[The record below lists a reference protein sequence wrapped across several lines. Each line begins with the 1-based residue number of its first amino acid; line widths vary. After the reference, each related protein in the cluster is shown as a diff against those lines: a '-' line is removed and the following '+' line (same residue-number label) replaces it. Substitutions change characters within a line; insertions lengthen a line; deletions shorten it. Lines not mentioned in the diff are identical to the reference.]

1 LQHPHGPDHNE
12 QRKLFIM
19 ADPNLITLTIPEI
32 HALGERLFNRG
43 ISRMTTDAPEQ
54 ARDLRLAARVIWVLC
69 LELARDRSIRVEG
82 V

>member
-1 LQHPHGPDHNE
+1 MPDPI
-12 QRKLFIM
+12 F
-19 ADPNLITLTIPEI
+19 ITLTVPEI

-43 ISRMTTDAPEQ
+43 ISRITTDTPEQ
-54 ARDLRLAARVIWVLC
+54 ARDVRLAARVIWVLC